1 MLSGF
6 GSLGL
11 GQAPASEMP
20 STGTEYVLATASGQA
35 VLRPLRYPLYDST
48 IFING
53 LQQCRVLFANHR
65 QFDDGTAKSECD
77 TNMTLDSQLG
87 SPNLFDLV
95 GFTFELQY
103 GFDHADFNNIYGN
116 CSFRWVF
123 GTNTYFTR
131 TTLKKIPQG
140 VGPNG
145 FDSGG
150 LVLTQGLPVVNAFY
164 NFTTPDR
171 KARRI
176 DSVEQF
182 RNEIC
187 PCAALAVTA
196 SGVKGTTY
204 MNGVLYSN
212 L

>member
-1 MLSGF
+1 MH
-6 GSLGL
+6 GL
-11 GQAPASEMP
+11 GNLGMVPAEGAGMP
-20 STGTEYVLATASGQA
+20 PVGVEYVLATPQGQA
-35 VLRPLRYPLYDST
+35 VLRPLRYPLYDAGDLDNEDT
-48 IFING
+48 ACQI
-53 LQQCRVLFANHR
+53 LFANHR
-65 QFDDGTAKSECD
+65 QFDDGTNKTLCD

-95 GFTFELQY
+95 GFTGELEY
-103 GFDHADFNNIYGN
+103 GVSQADFNDIYN
-116 CSFRWVF
+116 KVTFTFLF
-123 GTNTYFTR
+123 GTNTIFTR

-140 VGPNG
+140 IGPNG
-145 FDSGG
+145 FNSGG
-150 LVLTQGLPVVNAFY
+150 TIITQGLPVVNAFY

-187 PCAALAVTA
+187 PCSALSITAA
-196 SGVKGTTY
+196 GRKWFTY
-204 MNGVLYSN
+204 LIGVLYSN